1 MLGSGWFAMLKVLAA
16 ILCVFGILSFA
27 LIYFIPAPPST
38 ITIASGFTDGNY
50 ERIVARYQKVLAR
63 HQVTLEMH
71 GGSGGWDNVKLLLD
85 QNTGVQ
91 AAFVLGGMG
100 NTEQAPGLL
109 SLGRINYQIF
119 CIFYRATEVLDDLT
133 ELKGKRIAAG
143 TVGTGSRVVTENV
156 LGISGVNSENSMLLP
171 LTGQAAVNALIDGRA
186 DAAII
191 GLESDSP
198 LIQSSL
204 RESRIRLLSVTEA
217 LTRFFPSLVRLVLPQ
232 GAIDFERKI
241 PASDIVLYASTNA
254 VLVRNDL
261 HPAHI
266 SLLAQALF
274 ETHDKPGLFQRTG
287 EFPTQI
293 DPEFPMSQS
302 AVDFYKNGP
311 SFLLR
316 YLPFWV
322 VPHVQRLLAVLLAGG
337 AIAYPIF
344 SFAPKLY
351 QWFLQDRMRKLYR
364 RLRLIEEA
372 LQKELTAAQVASL
385 QVDLENVSRAARILP
400 KRNSDLFFSLTTPYR
415 SYAHR
420 TCHSSHWDTEP
431 NSQRYVGP

>member
-1 MLGSGWFAMLKVLAA
+1 MLGSGWFATLKVLAA

-38 ITIASGFTDGNY
+38 ITIASGFTGGNY
-50 ERIVARYQKVLAR
+50 ERIAARYQKVLAR

-71 GGSGGWDNVKLLLD
+71 GGSGGWNNVKLLLD

-133 ELKGKRIAAG
+133 ELKGKRIVAG

-171 LTGQAAVNALIDGRA
+171 LAGQAAVNAIHDGRA

-198 LIQSSL
+198 FIQSSL

-287 EFPTQI
+287 EFPTQT
-293 DPEFPMSQS
+293 DPEFPMAES
-302 AVDFYKNGP
+302 ARDFYKNGP
-311 SFLLR
+311 PFLNK
-316 YLPFWV
+316 YLPFWI
-322 VPHVQRLLAVLLAGG
+322 VPHIQRLLAVLLAAGV
-337 AIAYPIF
+337 IVYPLF
-344 SFAPKLY
+344 NFAPKLY
-351 QWFLQDRMRKLYR
+351 QWFLQDRVRKLYR
-364 RLRLIEEA
+364 RLRIIEEA
-372 LQKELTAAQVASL
+372 LQKELAASQVVAL
-385 QVDLENVSRAARILP
+385 QTDLENVSRAARILP
-400 KRNSDLFFSLTTPYR
+400 KRNSDLFFPLRRHIDLTRTELAARLVEVRSLP
-415 SYAHR
+415 AK
-420 TCHSSHWDTEP
+420 
-431 NSQRYVGP
+431 VV

>member
-1 MLGSGWFAMLKVLAA
+1 
-16 ILCVFGILSFA
+16 
-27 LIYFIPAPPST
+27 
-38 ITIASGFTDGNY
+38 
-50 ERIVARYQKVLAR
+50 
-63 HQVTLEMH
+63 
-71 GGSGGWDNVKLLLD
+71 
-85 QNTGVQ
+85 
-91 AAFVLGGMG
+91 MG
-100 NTEQAPGLL
+100 NGEQAPGLL

-119 CIFYRATEVLDDLT
+119 CVFYRATEVLDDLT

-400 KRNSDLFFSLTTPYR
+400 KRNSDLFFPLRRHIDLTRTELATRLIGIR
-415 SYAHR
+415 SQTANV
-420 TCHSSHWDTEP
+420 T
-431 NSQRYVGP
+431 

>member
-143 TVGTGSRVVTENV
+143 TVGTGSRAVIDKILEIT
-156 LGISGVNSENSMLLP
+156 GVNSENSTLLS
-171 LTGQAAVNALIDGRA
+171 LTGQAAVNAIHDGRA
-186 DAAII
+186 DAAIM

-198 LIQSSL
+198 LIQSLL
-204 RESRIRLLSVTEA
+204 RDSSIRLLSVTRAEA
-217 LTRFFPSLVRLVLPQ
+217 LTRFFPYLVRLVLPQ

-241 PASDIVLYASTNA
+241 PASDIVLFSTTNS
-254 VLVRNDL
+254 VLVRDDL

-266 SLLAQALF
+266 RLLAQALF
-274 ETHDKPGLFQRTG
+274 EIHDKPGLFQRAG
-287 EFPTQI
+287 EFPTQT
-293 DPEFPMSQS
+293 DSEYPMAEG
-302 AVDFYKNGP
+302 AVDYYKNGP

-316 YLPFWV
+316 YLPFWI
-322 VPHVQRLLAVLLAGG
+322 VPHVQRLLAVLLAAGV
-337 AIAYPIF
+337 IVYPLF
-344 SFAPKLY
+344 NFAPKLY

-364 RLRLIEEA
+364 RLRIVEKTMKESLTESQLAA
-372 LQKELTAAQVASL
+372 LQS
-385 QVDLENVSRAARILP
+385 DLEAIGRVSAILP
-400 KRNSDLFFSLTTPYR
+400 MRHSETYFGLKRDIDATRTHLASRLVEAR
-415 SYAHR
+415 SQKA
-420 TCHSSHWDTEP
+420 DAA
-431 NSQRYVGP
+431 

>member
-1 MLGSGWFAMLKVLAA
+1 MLGLRWSSLIKGLAA

-38 ITIASGFTDGNY
+38 ITIASGFRDGNY

-143 TVGTGSRVVTENV
+143 TVGTGSRAVIDKILEIT
-156 LGISGVNSENSMLLP
+156 GVNSENSTLLS
-171 LTGQAAVNALIDGRA
+171 LTGQAAVNAIHDGRA
-186 DAAII
+186 DAAIM

-198 LIQSSL
+198 LIQSLL
-204 RESRIRLLSVTEA
+204 RDSSIRLLSVTRAEA
-217 LTRFFPSLVRLVLPQ
+217 LTRFFPYLVRLVLPQ

-241 PASDIVLYASTNA
+241 PASDIVLFSTTNS
-254 VLVRNDL
+254 VLVRDDL

-266 SLLAQALF
+266 RLLAQALF
-274 ETHDKPGLFQRTG
+274 EIHDKPGLFQRAG
-287 EFPTQI
+287 EFPTQT
-293 DPEFPMSQS
+293 DSEYPMAEAPSTTTRTAPRSCSDICLSGSSPTFRDCSPSCWQLELS
-302 AVDFYKNGP
+302 SIRCSTLRPSCTNGFCKTGCASSIAVSG
-311 SFLLR
+311 LLK
-316 YLPFWV
+316 
-322 VPHVQRLLAVLLAGG
+322 RL
-337 AIAYPIF
+337 
-344 SFAPKLY
+344 
-351 QWFLQDRMRKLYR
+351 
-364 RLRLIEEA
+364 
-372 LQKELTAAQVASL
+372 
-385 QVDLENVSRAARILP
+385 
-400 KRNSDLFFSLTTPYR
+400 
-415 SYAHR
+415 
-420 TCHSSHWDTEP
+420 
-431 NSQRYVGP
+431 

>member
-1 MLGSGWFAMLKVLAA
+1 VEQRQTVTGPEHRGSGRLRA
-16 ILCVFGILSFA
+16 
-27 LIYFIPAPPST
+27 
-38 ITIASGFTDGNY
+38 
-50 ERIVARYQKVLAR
+50 
-63 HQVTLEMH
+63 
-71 GGSGGWDNVKLLLD
+71 
-85 QNTGVQ
+85 
-91 AAFVLGGMG
+91 GGMG
-100 NTEQAPGLL
+100 NGEQAPGLL

-119 CIFYRATEVLDDLT
+119 CVFYRAAEVLDDLT

-156 LGISGVNSENSMLLP
+156 LGISGVNAENSILLP
-171 LTGQAAVNALIDGRA
+171 LAGQAAVNALIDGRA

-198 LIQSSL
+198 LIQSLL
-204 RESRIRLLSVTEA
+204 RESRIRLLSVTRAEA

-254 VLVRNDL
+254 VLVRDL
-261 HPAHI
+261 HPALI

-372 LQKELTAAQVASL
+372 LQKELTAPQIASL
-385 QVDLENVSRAARILP
+385 QADLENVSRAARILP
-400 KRNSDLFFSLTTPYR
+400 KRNSDLFFPLRRHIDLTRTELATRLIEVRSLTANVT
-415 SYAHR
+415 
-420 TCHSSHWDTEP
+420 
-431 NSQRYVGP
+431 

>member
-38 ITIASGFTDGNY
+38 ITIASGFTGGNY
-50 ERIVARYQKVLAR
+50 ERIAARYQKVLAR
-63 HQVTLEMH
+63 HHVNLEMH
-71 GGSGGWDNVKLLLD
+71 AGSAGWDNVKLLLD
-85 QNTGVQ
+85 HNTGVQ
-91 AAFVLGGMG
+91 AAFVQGGLG
-100 NTEQAPGLL
+100 NSEQAPGLL
-109 SLGRINYQIF
+109 SLGRINYMIF
-119 CIFYRATEVLDDLT
+119 FIFYRATDALDDLT

-143 TVGTGSRVVTENV
+143 NVNTGSRAVTDKI
-156 LGISGVNSENSMLLP
+156 LGISGINSENSTLLP
-171 LTGQAAVNALIDGRA
+171 LAGQAAVNAIHDGKA

-204 RESRIRLLSVTEA
+204 RDSGIRLLSVTRAEA

-241 PASDIVLYASTNA
+241 PANDIVLYASTNA

-287 EFPTQI
+287 EFPTQT

-316 YLPFWV
+316 YLPFWM
-322 VPHVQRLLAVLLAGG
+322 VPHVQRLLAVLLAAGV
-337 AIAYPIF
+337 IVYPLF
-344 SFAPKLY
+344 NFAPKLY
-351 QWFLQDRMRKLYR
+351 QWFLKDRMNKLYR
-364 RLRLIEEA
+364 RLRVVEQE
-372 LQKELTAAQVASL
+372 LQAELTAPQVVAL
-385 QVDLENVSRAARILP
+385 QTDLENINRAARILP
-400 KRNSDLFFSLTTPYR
+400 KRNSDLFFDFNRHIESTRALLASRLVEVR
-415 SYAHR
+415 SHTA
-420 TCHSSHWDTEP
+420 
-431 NSQRYVGP
+431 NAA

>member
-1 MLGSGWFAMLKVLAA
+1 
-16 ILCVFGILSFA
+16 
-27 LIYFIPAPPST
+27 
-38 ITIASGFTDGNY
+38 
-50 ERIVARYQKVLAR
+50 
-63 HQVTLEMH
+63 
-71 GGSGGWDNVKLLLD
+71 
-85 QNTGVQ
+85 
-91 AAFVLGGMG
+91 MG
-100 NTEQAPGLL
+100 NGEQAPGLL

-119 CIFYRATEVLDDLT
+119 CVFYRAAEVLDDLT

-156 LGISGVNSENSMLLP
+156 LGISGVNAENSILLP
-171 LTGQAAVNALIDGRA
+171 LAGQAAVNALIDGRA

-198 LIQSSL
+198 LIQSLL
-204 RESRIRLLSVTEA
+204 RESRIRLLSVTRAEA

-287 EFPTQI
+287 EFPTQT

-311 SFLLR
+311 SFLNR
-316 YLPFWV
+316 YLPFWMV
-322 VPHVQRLLAVLLAGG
+322 SHVQRLLAVLLAAGV
-337 AIAYPIF
+337 IVYPLF

-351 QWFLQDRMRKLYR
+351 RWFLQDRMRKLYR
-364 RLRLIEEA
+364 RLRIVEKTMKENLTASQLAA
-372 LQKELTAAQVASL
+372 LQS
-385 QVDLENVSRAARILP
+385 DLEAIGRVSAILP
-400 KRNSDLFFSLTTPYR
+400 MRHSETYFGLKRDIDATHIHLASRLVEARGQPAN
-415 SYAHR
+415 AA
-420 TCHSSHWDTEP
+420 
-431 NSQRYVGP
+431 